1 MAMDPRIDAYIAAQ
15 ADFARPI
22 LDHIRALMH
31 AASPDMGEAVKWGMP
46 FFTYKDQNLA
56 NMAAFK
62 GHAAFGFWHDKVGR
76 EDASDDAMG
85 QFGRLTVLSDLPSD
99 AAIAGLIAQAM
110 ALIDAGDRPRT
121 GPKPPKAPLPVHPAF
136 ADAIAA
142 NSVAAAIWATKA
154 CTAGIRPVFHGSE
167 MAARCASIRAR
178 WSSFSA
184 RSISATSGISCAADH
199 KSTRSRM
206 FCGVR
211 VSGA

>member
-1 MAMDPRIDAYIAAQ
+1 MAMDPRIDAYIARQ

-22 LDHIRALMH
+22 LIHIRALMH
-31 AASPDMGEAVKWGMP
+31 AASPDIGEAVKWGMP
-46 FFTYKDQNLA
+46 FFTYRDQNLA

-85 QFGRLTVLSDLPSD
+85 QFGRLTALSDLPSD

-136 ADAIAA
+136 ADAIALLLNDPIRCQRLA
-142 NSVAAAIWATKA
+142 DGARRNYTPFRPDAYLARLMASFAAAR
-154 CTAGIRPVFHGSE
+154 AGFG
-167 MAARCASIRAR
+167 RA
-178 WSSFSA
+178 
-184 RSISATSGISCAADH
+184 
-199 KSTRSRM
+199 
-206 FCGVR
+206 
-211 VSGA
+211 